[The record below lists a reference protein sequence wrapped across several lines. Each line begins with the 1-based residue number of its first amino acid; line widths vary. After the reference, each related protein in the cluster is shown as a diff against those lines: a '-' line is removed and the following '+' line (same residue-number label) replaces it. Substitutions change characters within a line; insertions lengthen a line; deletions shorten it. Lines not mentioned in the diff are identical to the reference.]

1 VFGGAVPKNYFPA
14 VEKGLRES
22 ITKGVLAG
30 YPVTGLK
37 ATLLDGSY
45 HPVDSSEMAFKTA
58 ASIAFKEGMKA
69 ANPVL
74 LEPVGTLKVLVSD
87 ALMGDIIG
95 DINKRR
101 GQILSMDAAE
111 TRGYKVVSA
120 IVPISEMNSYAMDL
134 RSMTHARASFELS
147 FLEYREA
154 PANITQKVI
163 AEKAE

>member
-1 VFGGAVPKNYFPA
+1 
-14 VEKGLRES
+14 
-22 ITKGVLAG
+22 
-30 YPVTGLK
+30 
-37 ATLLDGSY
+37 
-45 HPVDSSEMAFKTA
+45 MA
-58 ASIAFKEGMKA
+58 ASIAFKEGMKN

-74 LEPVGTLKVLVSD
+74 LEPVGTLTVHVSD

-111 TRGYKVVSA
+111 TRGFKVVTA
-120 IVPISEMNSYAMDL
+120 TVPMSEMNSYAMDL
-134 RSMTHARASFELS
+134 RSMTHARASFDFK

-154 PANITQKVI
+154 PSNITQKII